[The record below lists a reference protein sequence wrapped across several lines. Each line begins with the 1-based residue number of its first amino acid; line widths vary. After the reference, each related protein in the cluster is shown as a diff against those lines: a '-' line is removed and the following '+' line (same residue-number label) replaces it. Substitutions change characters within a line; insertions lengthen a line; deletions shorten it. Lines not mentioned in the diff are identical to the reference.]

1 MSSQTNDGSSLL
13 AALSVFEDAYPS
25 PSSSGSDS
33 DRETQESPERLSKF
47 KYCVNECLCS
57 LCVCV
62 CVCVNNAFLCV
73 SAWRQEDSLADQKA
87 FLFKGSIRCV
97 YCYCDVL

>member
-13 AALSVFEDAYPS
+13 AALSVVEDAYPS

-47 KYCVNECLCS
+47 KYCVN
-57 LCVCV
+57 
-62 CVCVNNAFLCV
+62 
-73 SAWRQEDSLADQKA
+73 
-87 FLFKGSIRCV
+87 
-97 YCYCDVL
+97 